1 LWALV
6 VLACLVTLIVILLSI
21 PVDITFYFECYDKSR
36 FSVYLGWLFGLINK
50 EMKPTE
56 RKPGKKKRKRGF
68 SFGSLKKLP
77 VKDLL
82 NRLKILLKDISG
94 RIKIR
99 KINID
104 MTAGFE
110 DPAETGYLC
119 AAVYPILTFYSSE
132 KCCINFNASFEGKAV
147 LQGYGEGELRFIPVR
162 FIIPLLRFIFSGA
175 VFKTIRVMM
184 AERWKK
190 KK

>member
-1 LWALV
+1 VLV
-6 VLACLVTLIVILLSI
+6 ALACLVALIIILLSI
-21 PVDITFYFECYDKSR
+21 PVDLIFYFERYDKSR
-36 FSVYLGWLFGLINK
+36 FSVYFGWLFGLIKK

-56 RKPGKKKRKRGF
+56 RKPGKKKRKRSF
-68 SFGSLKKLP
+68 SFGSMKKLP
-77 VKDLL
+77 VKGLL
-82 NRLKILLKDISG
+82 NRVKILLKDIAG
-94 RIKIR
+94 RINIR
-99 KINID
+99 KIDID

-132 KCCINFNASFEGKAV
+132 KCRINFNASFEGKDI
-147 LQGYGEGELRFIPVR
+147 LQGHGEGALRFFPIR
-162 FIIPLLRFIFSGA
+162 FIIPLLMFIFSGA
-175 VFKTIRVMM
+175 VFKTIKVMM

>member
-1 LWALV
+1 LWVLV
-6 VLACLVTLIVILLSI
+6 ALACLVALIIILLSI
-21 PVDITFYFECYDKSR
+21 PVDITFYFERYDKSR
-36 FSVYLGWLFGLINK
+36 FSVYFGWLFGLIKK
-50 EMKPTE
+50 EMKPGE
-56 RKPGKKKRKRGF
+56 RKPGKKRKKGF

-77 VKDLL
+77 VKGLL
-82 NRLKILLKDISG
+82 NQVKVLLKDISG
-94 RIKIR
+94 RINIR

-132 KCCINFNASFEGKAV
+132 KCHINFNASFEGKAV
-147 LQGYGEGELRFIPVR
+147 LQGYGEGALRFFPIG
-162 FIIPLLRFIFSGA
+162 FIIPLIRFIFSGA